1 MQEVVKV
8 TGNRDIEIYTHSDN
22 HNVEIKIT
30 CNLMLCLA
38 GIGKRV

>member
-8 TGNRDIEIYTHSDN
+8 TNNHGIEIYTHSDN
-22 HNVEIKIT
+22 VEVK
-30 CNLMLCLA
+30 NYLQLDAFGLA